1 MKNTK
6 GHDALA
12 ANGIAPRRDYGRGTE
27 YDGDGPDALAWYIS
41 GAQWADE
48 LDLDPDTPISELGS
62 DAWKAVRHFCNRFDL
77 PVTYGDG
84 GLSFADLEAV
94 SRNVWHFAASPK
106 VSVTRGQVAQF
117 AEDTLMRDP
126 HEVGVELEQARRRRY
141 AERRATEQALK
152 PAGIPRNRPF
162 TLAEV
167 ERVGAAASE
176 TPQPYVAHA
185 RSLIE
190 RANLL
195 AWSAKGVSTHAEHTT
210 ILTAA
215 ELHKL
220 GMPVADIAAMTPATA
235 DDHLAALASLEVERQ
250 RHRNDVNRMA
260 KTPADG
266 GVPLAGRIRLAKDMT
281 YDEPTGTIVA
291 GLVYERTVT
300 HWIGDGN
307 TFKTF
312 TVLALACSVASGRDF
327 THQLSVPS
335 KRPVLYLCGE
345 SRRYGL
351 GGDIEA
357 WCQHQRVSI
366 DSLELYGD
374 DDVVQLA
381 DDKRMAELTAFVVE
395 RGIKLVVVDTQSKA
409 TRGLNE
415 NDATDMG
422 TALGNLAALTR
433 EANAAAIVIHHTAR
447 HSQHGRGSTVW
458 YDDTDTTVLQNATGG
473 LTAEFSVQKQK
484 SSPSGAGSGR
494 VYPVGLVPVTVRR
507 NAAGGDGIEAAGD
520 TFSTLVAAG
529 RDPLTDAERAQHA
542 SRVAAEHEA
551 LLVAVN
557 GAGAK
562 GITVQ
567 EAHQLAAA
575 QGVEQSQ
582 DTVRRALKTLVEQG
596 AIAQLP
602 AKRGGAKLFAPLAD
616 LASADSATDS
626 PDQP

>member
-1 MKNTK
+1 M
-6 GHDALA
+6 
-12 ANGIAPRRDYGRGTE
+12 
-27 YDGDGPDALAWYIS
+27 
-41 GAQWADE
+41 Q
-48 LDLDPDTPISELGS
+48 
-62 DAWKAVRHFCNRFDL
+62 
-77 PVTYGDG
+77 
-84 GLSFADLEAV
+84 
-94 SRNVWHFAASPK
+94 
-106 VSVTRGQVAQF
+106 
-117 AEDTLMRDP
+117 
-126 HEVGVELEQARRRRY
+126 
-141 AERRATEQALK
+141 
-152 PAGIPRNRPF
+152 
-162 TLAEV
+162 
-167 ERVGAAASE
+167 
-176 TPQPYVAHA
+176 
-185 RSLIE
+185 
-190 RANLL
+190 
-195 AWSAKGVSTHAEHTT
+195 
-210 ILTAA
+210 
-215 ELHKL
+215 
-220 GMPVADIAAMTPATA
+220 
-235 DDHLAALASLEVERQ
+235 RQ

-281 YDEPTGTIVA
+281 YDEPTGTVVA

-312 TVLALACSVASGRDF
+312 TVLALACSVAAGRDF

-335 KRPVLYLCGE
+335 KQPVLYLCGE

-473 LTAEFSVQKQK
+473 LAAEFSVQKQK

-507 NAAGGDGIEAAGD
+507 NAAGGDGIEAVGD

-529 RDPLTDAERAQHA
+529 RDPLSDAERAQQANAVAQEHA
-542 SRVAAEHEA
+542 ELLAVVVAAGPSGVTVSDA
-551 LLVAVN
+551 WKRAVGQGYAKKADTARRVLNRLVKD
-557 GAGAK
+557 GLIAK
-562 GITVQ
+562 
-567 EAHQLAAA
+567 
-575 QGVEQSQ
+575 
-582 DTVRRALKTLVEQG
+582 
-596 AIAQLP
+596 LP
-602 AKRGGAKLFAPLAD
+602 HKRGVAELFAPVPD
-616 LASADSATDS
+616 LAVADVRGSG
-626 PDQP
+626 PDLS